1 MLILQRQP
9 PDIAPG
15 MALLKD
21 KTMTNYN
28 EIERARSALQSISPD
43 LPHDQWVRVG
53 MAAKDGG
60 LSFDEWDGWS
70 QQGSNYNPTT
80 ARDAWRSFSD
90 KPGGV
95 KVATLFKIAR
105 ESGWT
110 DHSPR
115 SSSGAN
121 QRKAPADAGW
131 DVGLM
136 DAVERAAS
144 GKTAP
149 EKKFKPGMSPDEV
162 WGRCEPVP
170 PDHPYVVKKNAQNAP
185 LSGLRMLPAGD
196 WLHIAGNRMGGALVV
211 PGYNFDGELCSLQF
225 VPEEG
230 GKLNLPGASISG
242 LMHPLGE
249 IVPGAKIQIV
259 EGIGT
264 AWTVWAAGDG
274 LPVVAFGWGNVARVA
289 AEWRQRDSAA
299 QIGILPDVGQEENAA
314 KIAATVG
321 ASVACMPAGWP
332 NNADLNDLA
341 QREGMDAVRAVLAS
355 AAQPAPAP
363 KPEPRIHPLANF
375 LSFDLT
381 PRAPSWVLDGVIE
394 EGVVVIAG
402 MRGIGKTT
410 TIAPLSLVAAGL
422 HAFGDPMAPKAWRHV
437 IYLTEHAAQVFRVLA
452 GLVRFGG
459 LGISEADVAERFH
472 VVSTVRMQPED
483 VVSVASEY
491 MAKFARVHRGVTLR
505 PLVVFDTWSASFA
518 LESENDNSETG
529 RAVACL
535 KQRFED
541 MPVWIVAH
549 MAKTAQGRSDVVNL
563 SARGAGALEADTIQ
577 NLYLVHEGEGED
589 AKRFLSLKGKKRF
602 EPKHGDEFEIESHH
616 ATVEALDAWGD
627 TERTELRWNT
637 LKPVAANRHT
647 LKAEAKANEAKEA
660 QTQLRAAIL
669 SRLDIA
675 RMTGEPLNR
684 SGLKAAVKGFQGQS
698 IGDTVE
704 LLVNEGWIV
713 EVDIPASQ
721 RINVNKK
728 AFLVGLKEEERRMLL
743 AGQTLPPE
751 VLAIPPA
758 WKKAEIPSVPV
769 ENAEAPEKEVIT
781 PEMIATENPE
791 SAVPE
796 SAVPLKGKTDGNRRE
811 RTGTVPRHSVHS
823 QADGNEREQT
833 GTDGNDTIKTVA
845 VPVPSPSGADD
856 PDNGQ
861 EVF

>member
-1 MLILQRQP
+1 MASKK
-9 PDIAPG
+9 IA
-15 MALLKD
+15 MNYTDKDRALD
-21 KTMTNYN
+21 
-28 EIERARSALQSISPD
+28 ALQSISPD

-53 MAAKDGG
+53 MAAHAGG
-60 LSFDEWDGWS
+60 LSFEDWDGWS
-70 QQGSNYNPTT
+70 QQGSNYEPTT
-80 ARDAWRSFSD
+80 ARDAWKSFSD

-95 KVATLFKIAR
+95 KVGTLFKIAK
-105 ESGWT
+105 EQHGWT
-110 DHSPR
+110 DHSRP
-115 SSSGAN
+115 SSSGAYK
-121 QRKAPADAGW
+121 RPAPAVDEW
-131 DVGLM
+131 DKALM
-136 DAVERAAS
+136 DAAEKADSVQTAP
-144 GKTAP
+144 AP
-149 EKKFKPGMSPDEV
+149 EKKFKRGMSPDEI

-170 PDHPYVVKKNAQNAP
+170 LDHPYVVKKAAQNAP
-185 LSGLRMLPAGD
+185 LSGLRMLPEHD
-196 WLHIAGNRMGGALVV
+196 WLHIANKHMGRALVI
-211 PGYNFDGELCSLQF
+211 PAYDFDGELRSLQF

-230 GKLNLPGASISG
+230 PKLNLPGASISG
-242 LMHPLGE
+242 LIHPLGE
-249 IVPGAKIQIV
+249 VVPGAKIQIV
-259 EGIGT
+259 EGISAGW
-264 AWTVWAAGDG
+264 AVWPAGYG
-274 LPVVAFGWGNVARVA
+274 VPVVVFGWGNVGRVA
-289 AEWRQRDSAA
+289 TEWRKRDPAA
-299 QIGILPDVGQEENAA
+299 QIGIAPDVGKEESAD

-321 ASVACMPAGWP
+321 ALVARMPAGWP

-355 AAQPAPAP
+355 AVQPAPAP

-472 VVSTVRMQPED
+472 VVNTVRMQPED

-647 LKAEAKANEAKEA
+647 LKTEAKANEAKEA
-660 QTQLRAAIL
+660 QTQLRTAIL

-704 LLVNEGWIV
+704 LLINETWIQ
-713 EVDIPASQ
+713 EVDIPVSQ

-743 AGQTLPPE
+743 AGQPLPPE

-758 WKKAEIPSVPV
+758 WKKAEIPSVPL
-769 ENAEAPEKEVIT
+769 ENGEAPEKGGIT
-781 PEMIATENPE
+781 SEMIATENPE
-791 SAVPE
+791 SAVPK

-811 RTGTVPRHSVHS
+811 RTETVPRHSVHS

-845 VPVPSPSGADD
+845 VPMPSPSGASEPEAA
-856 PDNGQ
+856 PDEG
-861 EVF
+861 EI